1 MIKSLQRRFVVAAM
15 IAITGLILLLLG
27 AINAANL
34 VLISQRI
41 DRTLNLLCDTAGDA
55 GSLPPMPKPAPD
67 SSPFPFSVH
76 HDRKVDHNAFI
87 SSNFFVVRFG
97 ADREPIFVDVS
108 RLYTISENEA
118 LELASEVLDRGGGR
132 GEYGRFRYL
141 IKDVQ
146 MRDTVTVF
154 LDTSGESGSFW
165 RVLLLSAGI
174 GLAGW
179 GLMLAFVVL
188 LSKRAIRP
196 IAENI
201 QRQKQFVTNAGHE
214 IKTPLAIIQSN
225 TEAMELYNGE
235 NKWSRN
241 IKEQTARLS
250 GLVKDLLLLA
260 RMDEGT
266 VQAEPSDFS
275 ISELFE
281 DSLDGFSQPIDD
293 KSVRLNS
300 NIPGGITIHADRK
313 QTCQLISILLDNA
326 IKYTNDGGEITA
338 ALEEKAEGRVT
349 IRLQNT
355 CTALPDVPPDKLF
368 DRFYRAD
375 TARTQKSGGYGIGLA
390 MARSLAEAN
399 RAAISAKYI
408 MPNAVCF
415 TVKFRL

>member
-241 IKEQTARLS
+241 IKEQTARLR
-250 GLVKDLLLLA
+250 D
-260 RMDEGT
+260 R
-266 VQAEPSDFS
+266 
-275 ISELFE
+275 
-281 DSLDGFSQPIDD
+281 
-293 KSVRLNS
+293 KSV
-300 NIPGGITIHADRK
+300 
-313 QTCQLISILLDNA
+313 
-326 IKYTNDGGEITA
+326 
-338 ALEEKAEGRVT
+338 V
-349 IRLQNT
+349 
-355 CTALPDVPPDKLF
+355 
-368 DRFYRAD
+368 
-375 TARTQKSGGYGIGLA
+375 
-390 MARSLAEAN
+390 
-399 RAAISAKYI
+399 
-408 MPNAVCF
+408 
-415 TVKFRL
+415 

>member
-1 MIKSLQRRFVVAAM
+1 MIRSLQRRFVIAAM

-41 DRTLNLLCDTAGDA
+41 DRTLELLCDTVGDT
-55 GSLPPMPKPAPD
+55 GSPPPMPKPAPD
-67 SSPFPFSVH
+67 GRPFPFGAH
-76 HDRKVDHNAFI
+76 NDHKDDYNAFI
-87 SSNFFVVRFG
+87 SSNFFVVHFG
-97 ADREPIFVDVS
+97 ADRELIFVDVS
-108 RLYTISENEA
+108 RLYAISENEA
-118 LELASEVLDRGGGR
+118 LELASEVLDRGGRR
-132 GEYGRFRYL
+132 GEYGQFRYL
-141 IKDVQ
+141 IKDVP
-146 MRDTVTVF
+146 MHDTVAVF

-241 IKEQTARLS
+241 IKEQTSRLS

-266 VQAEPSDFS
+266 VQAEPRDFS
-275 ISELFE
+275 LSELFE
-281 DSLDGFSQPIDD
+281 SSLDGFSQPIDD
-293 KSVRLNS
+293 KSVRLNR
-300 NIPGGITIHADRK
+300 NIPGGITIYADQK
-313 QTCQLISILLDNA
+313 QTRQLISILFDNA
-326 IKYTNDGGEITA
+326 VKYTNDGGEITA
-338 ALEEKAEGRVT
+338 ALEKAEGRVT
-349 IRLQNT
+349 LRLQNT
-355 CTALPDVPPDKLF
+355 CTTLPAVPPDKLF

-390 MARSLAEAN
+390 VARSLAEAN
-399 RAAISAKYI
+399 RAVISAKYT
-408 MPNAVCF
+408 MPNEVCF
-415 TVKFRL
+415 TVKFRH